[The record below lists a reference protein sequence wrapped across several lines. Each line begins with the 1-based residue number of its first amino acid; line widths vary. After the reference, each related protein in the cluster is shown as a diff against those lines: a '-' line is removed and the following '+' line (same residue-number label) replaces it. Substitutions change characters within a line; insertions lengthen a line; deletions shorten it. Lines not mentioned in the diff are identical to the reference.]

1 VTAPTE
7 KTRPQPTRTTQRAGI
22 WPWLAVAVGLG
33 LAGLVVAL
41 VVGGDRPRTSSD
53 GLPEASLTVQ
63 WGLPVVR
70 TVVDLL
76 AAATV
81 GLLLAAAAL
90 LPSSKDLLAATPARA
105 ARLASWL
112 AWSWAV
118 LALLVLVLSYA
129 ETFAT
134 TVAASLGPTKLLSFI
149 GQSEQGAAWL
159 VAASL
164 AAFAGVV
171 AREADRPIGAW
182 SALVLAVG
190 ATLPPAVT
198 GHAAAAGNHDLATSS
213 LVVHVVGVVLWVG
226 GLLALTWYAR
236 TDGRYLPLA
245 SSRYSPLALWAFIA
259 VGVSG
264 AVNAL
269 IRLGGIDTLFTTQYG
284 AVVLV
289 KVMAFVALGL
299 LGWAHRRHTL
309 PQVAAGQPHA
319 FTRLAAVEAAIMV
332 ATIGVAVG
340 LATTAPPSSGAA
352 DAPPPAE
359 VLLGLP
365 MPDAPTVLAILTGWR
380 INLLVLGV
388 LLAAAILYARGML
401 TMHRRGDHWPVGRAI
416 AWYVGLAVLTFGT
429 LSGLAVYGRASFSM
443 HMTQHMTLSMIA
455 PLLLVLGAPITLALR
470 SLPAA
475 RSTQPA
481 GPREWLLAALRSP
494 FARVLTHP
502 VTALL
507 LFISA
512 PFMVYFSGL
521 FETAMRA
528 HWAHELM
535 HVHFV
540 LVGYLFYES
549 LIGADPIP
557 YRATYPMRMVTV
569 FAALSFHA
577 FFAVALMSSDAL
589 IAGSYFE
596 TLDRPWWPDLLE
608 DQTSGAAFAW
618 AFGELPGVLVLIVL
632 LYQWSR
638 DDDRQAR
645 REDRQADR
653 DNDAELVA
661 YNRMLAQRRGGSPR

>member
-1 VTAPTE
+1 M
-7 KTRPQPTRTTQRAGI
+7 
-22 WPWLAVAVGLG
+22 
-33 LAGLVVAL
+33 
-41 VVGGDRPRTSSD
+41 
-53 GLPEASLTVQ
+53 
-63 WGLPVVR
+63 VR

-112 AWSWAV
+112 AWTWAL
-118 LALLVLVLSYA
+118 LALVVLVLSYA

-134 TVAASLGPTKLLSFI
+134 TVSASLGPNKLLSFV

-171 AREADRPIGAW
+171 AREADRPLGAW
-182 SALVLAVG
+182 SALGLAVA

-213 LVVHVVGVVLWVG
+213 LVVHVIGVVLWVG
-226 GLLALTWYAR
+226 GLLALTWYVR

-245 SSRYSPLALWAFIA
+245 SSRYSAMALWAFLA

-264 AVNAL
+264 VANAL
-269 IRLGGIDTLFTTQYG
+269 IRLGGIDNLFTTQYG
-284 AVVLV
+284 AVVLI
-289 KVMAFVALGL
+289 KVIAFVALGL

-309 PQVAAGQPHA
+309 PQIAAGVPHA
-319 FTRLAAVEAAIMV
+319 FIRLAAVEGAIMV
-332 ATIGVAVG
+332 TTIGVAVG
-340 LATTAPPSSGAA
+340 LAATAPPPSGATT
-352 DAPPPAE
+352 PPSPAE

-365 MPDAPTVLAILTGWR
+365 MPDAPSVIAILTGWR
-380 INLLVLGV
+380 IDLLVLGV
-388 LLAAAILYARGML
+388 LLAAAALYARGML
-401 TMHRRGDHWPVGRAI
+401 TMRRRGDHWPVGRAI
-416 AWYVGLAVLTFGT
+416 AWYAGLAVLAFGT

-470 SLPAA
+470 ALPAA

-481 GPREWLLAALRSP
+481 GVREWLLAGLRSP

-549 LIGADPIP
+549 LIGTDPIP
-557 YRATYPMRMVTV
+557 YRAAYPMRMVTL

-638 DDDRQAR
+638 ADDRQAR

-653 DNDAELVA
+653 DNDAELAA
-661 YNRMLAQRRGGSPR
+661 YNQMLEQRRTNPPR